1 MLRCPFLEKFYYK
14 FSDSKKIRIFGVSNV
29 KDIMIVSFGDKSTH
43 KIWDGEWVKG
53 FSKDIQETTRRKL
66 RMLNNS
72 YDIKDLMIPPSNK
85 LEKLKGNLK
94 EFYSIRV
101 NDQWRLIFKWE
112 NGNAFNVELI
122 DYH

>member
-1 MLRCPFLEKFYYK
+1 
-14 FSDSKKIRIFGVSNV
+14 
-29 KDIMIVSFGDKSTH
+29 MIVSFGDKTTQ

-53 FSKDIQETTRRKL
+53 FSTDIQETARRKL

-72 YDIKDLMIPPSNK
+72 IDIKDLIIPPSNR
-85 LEKLKGNLK
+85 LEKLKGNRK
-94 EFYSIRV
+94 DFYSIRV
-101 NDQWRLIFKWE
+101 NDQWRLIFQWT